1 MEFLKS
7 LNWIDLLMVVLAVRI
22 VYISAM
28 TGFVT
33 EFMKTAAVLISVLLA
48 FHYYTKIAAVLGHFV
63 GLTPPLLEALV
74 FAAIW
79 AFTFI
84 VMKFIR
90 DGIFLIFTVQAI
102 SLVDKWG
109 AMAVSIA
116 RFALTASMLM
126 FVLVLTDQPYLERM
140 TMSSFSQKYIFLVA
154 PETYQKMMNGFVVK
168 LLPKQKVNPA
178 VMEELNETGKK

>member
-7 LNWIDLLMVVLAVRI
+7 LNWIDLLVAVLAVRI
-22 VYISAM
+22 VYISAT

-33 EFMKTAAVLISVLLA
+33 EFMKTAAILISVLLA
-48 FHYYTKIAAVLGHFV
+48 FHYYMKIGAVLGHFV

-74 FAAIW
+74 FAAVW
-79 AFTFI
+79 ALTFV

-109 AMAVSIA
+109 AVVVSIV

-126 FVLVLTDQPYLERM
+126 FVFLLTDQPYFERM
-140 TMSSFSQKYIFLVA
+140 TMSSFSQKYILKIA
-154 PETYQKMMNGFVVK
+154 PETYQKMMNGFVAK
-168 LLPKQKVNPA
+168 LLPNQKVNAA
-178 VMEELNETGKK
+178 VIEELNETGKK